1 MQKRTHKEVID
12 GWHPFTDEEI
22 DTYVAKGFWHNL
34 TVCDL
39 LDRNAEVFPNK
50 LALADGTR
58 EVTWK
63 ELQTKANR
71 MALHLHRLGVGYGDF
86 LVLQMS
92 NVVEFFYLFFGLN
105 RIGAIPAMCLPRHRM
120 LEVNHEVELHK
131 AKGICVMVGEKF
143 DFVGM
148 VEEIKNQHP
157 YLEVFLVAGDEAPKG
172 WLSVDELVQQE
183 IERDYP
189 ADCLDQFKPDPND
202 ICCEQLSG
210 GTTGLPKGIPR
221 THNDYICQWQGYA
234 RIAGYTDESV
244 SLVTIPVA
252 HNAAFITMSGP
263 ATLLGGTI
271 VLTKSPRPKENFE
284 LIQRYGVTHTMLIPV
299 QITYWMEAN
308 EQRKN
313 YDLSSLRVMGAAA
326 QKVRPN
332 LVEWCLT
339 ELGVDLVN
347 HLGMG
352 EGPMICNRW
361 DSPKE
366 PQMNTIGFPMFI
378 DPEVQIKIFNDKND
392 EVGIGEIGEMVA
404 KGPLNFRGYFR
415 NPGENKKAFDERGFF
430 HSGDLMSRRQDG
442 RFVVEG
448 RKKDMIIRG
457 GENVYPEA
465 VEDLL
470 MKHPQVMNTAVVGMP
485 DPKLGERLCAFVQ
498 PKEGESVDLDEVQQ
512 HMKKQ
517 GIGVF
522 QWPERVTEVG
532 GWPLTAVNKIDKRR
546 LRAYITA
553 RLFEEGKIDT
563 EFGND
568 YLKRDKLT
576 VDDVISGKIKIEFL
590 GTPR

>member
-22 DTYVAKGFWHNL
+22 NTYVAKGFWHNL

-120 LEVNHEVELHK
+120 LEVNHEIGLHK

-189 ADCLDQFKPDPND
+189 ADCLDRFKPDPND

-221 THNDYICQWQGYA
+221 THM
-234 RIAGYTDESV
+234 
-244 SLVTIPVA
+244 
-252 HNAAFITMSGP
+252 IT
-263 ATLLGGTI
+263 
-271 VLTKSPRPKENFE
+271 
-284 LIQRYGVTHTMLIPV
+284 
-299 QITYWMEAN
+299 
-308 EQRKN
+308 
-313 YDLSSLRVMGAAA
+313 
-326 QKVRPN
+326 
-332 LVEWCLT
+332 
-339 ELGVDLVN
+339 
-347 HLGMG
+347 
-352 EGPMICNRW
+352 
-361 DSPKE
+361 
-366 PQMNTIGFPMFI
+366 
-378 DPEVQIKIFNDKND
+378 
-392 EVGIGEIGEMVA
+392 
-404 KGPLNFRGYFR
+404 
-415 NPGENKKAFDERGFF
+415 
-430 HSGDLMSRRQDG
+430 
-442 RFVVEG
+442 
-448 RKKDMIIRG
+448 
-457 GENVYPEA
+457 
-465 VEDLL
+465 
-470 MKHPQVMNTAVVGMP
+470 
-485 DPKLGERLCAFVQ
+485 
-498 PKEGESVDLDEVQQ
+498 
-512 HMKKQ
+512 
-517 GIGVF
+517 
-522 QWPERVTEVG
+522 
-532 GWPLTAVNKIDKRR
+532 
-546 LRAYITA
+546 
-553 RLFEEGKIDT
+553 
-563 EFGND
+563 
-568 YLKRDKLT
+568 
-576 VDDVISGKIKIEFL
+576 
-590 GTPR
+590 